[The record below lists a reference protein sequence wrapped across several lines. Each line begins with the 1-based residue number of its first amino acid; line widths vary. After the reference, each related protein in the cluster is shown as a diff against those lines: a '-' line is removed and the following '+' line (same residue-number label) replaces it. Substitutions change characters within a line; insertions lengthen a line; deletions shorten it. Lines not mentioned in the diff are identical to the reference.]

1 LVRLSEASA
10 RVRLSDKV
18 TRKDAKRVIELLKY
32 CLMEVGFDKETG
44 KIDIDR
50 IATGITATQRSNILS
65 IKEIIAELESKIGK
79 TIPIDDVIGE
89 ASAKGITEEQVEEAI
104 EKLKRSG
111 DLFEP
116 RRGFISRI

>member
-1 LVRLSEASA
+1 
-10 RVRLSDKV
+10 
-18 TRKDAKRVIELLKY
+18 
-32 CLMEVGFDKETG
+32 MQVGFDKETG

-50 IATGITATQRSNILS
+50 IATGIPASTRSHILS
-65 IKEIIAELESKIGK
+65 VKEIISELEGKIGK
-79 TIPIDDVIGE
+79 TIPIDDIVSE
-89 ASAKGITEEQVEEAI
+89 SSAKGIKEEDVEEAI